1 MLPTHPTMY
10 TQSPHVVP
18 PAASNQLRYM
28 LNLLGDVEPALHTP
42 HMRPK
47 GIQDE
52 FCEAPTELISG
63 PSMRVME
70 QAGWTLGKKGE
81 LPNTPLSKETMKK
94 VDSTLAQLSKSVNT
108 VRSIQLAIETAQLI
122 LPAFGNRLKRVKRWL
137 DADIQRLSRYKAKC
151 MEEGTTSICDVAWD
165 TVQLANAELRY
176 IMYECSSA
184 LVTNNDEAVITAG
197 PSPDAIMN
205 KVSSAEA

>member
-42 HMRPK
+42 HMRPM

-52 FCEAPTELISG
+52 CCKRVG
-63 PSMRVME
+63 PRMRV
-70 QAGWTLGKKGE
+70 GKKGE
-81 LPNTPLSKETMKK
+81 LPNTPLSKENMKK
-94 VDSTLAQLSKSVNT
+94 LDSMLAQLSKSVNT
-108 VRSIQLAIETAQLI
+108 VRSIQLAIEAANLI
-122 LPAFGNRLKRVKRWL
+122 LPAFGKRLKKVKRKL

-151 MEEGTTSICDVAWD
+151 MEEGTTFICDVALD
-165 TVQLANAELRY
+165 SVKLANDEMRY
-176 IMYECSSA
+176 IMCECSV
-184 LVTNNDEAVITAG
+184 LMTNNDGAVITAG
-197 PSPDAIMN
+197 ASPDAIMN
-205 KVSSAEA
+205 TVSSAEA

>member
-1 MLPTHPTMY
+1 MLPSHPTMY

-18 PAASNQLRYM
+18 PATSNPLMYM

-63 PSMRVME
+63 PRMRVI
-70 QAGWTLGKKGE
+70 GKKGE
-81 LPNTPLSKETMKK
+81 LPNTPLSKENMKK

-108 VRSIQLAIETAQLI
+108 VRSIQLAIETDNLI
-122 LPAFGNRLKRVKRWL
+122 LPAFGNRLKRVKR
-137 DADIQRLSRYKAKC
+137 
-151 MEEGTTSICDVAWD
+151 
-165 TVQLANAELRY
+165 
-176 IMYECSSA
+176 
-184 LVTNNDEAVITAG
+184 
-197 PSPDAIMN
+197 
-205 KVSSAEA
+205 

>member
-42 HMRPK
+42 HMRPM

-52 FCEAPTELISG
+52 FCEAPTELISD
-63 PSMRVME
+63 PPMRVIR
-70 QAGWTLGKKGE
+70 KKGE

-108 VRSIQLAIETAQLI
+108 VRSIQLAIETAHLI
-122 LPAFGNRLKRVKRWL
+122 LPAFCKRLRRVKRWL
-137 DADIQRLSRYKAKC
+137 DADICRLSRYKAKC

-184 LVTNNDEAVITAG
+184 LVTNNDGAVITAG

>member
-1 MLPTHPTMY
+1 MLPTHLTMY

-42 HMRPK
+42 HMRPM

-52 FCEAPTELISG
+52 CCKRVG
-63 PSMRVME
+63 PRMRV
-70 QAGWTLGKKGE
+70 GKKGE
-81 LPNTPLSKETMKK
+81 LPNTPLSKENMKK

-108 VRSIQLAIETAQLI
+108 VRSIQLAIETAHLI
-122 LPAFGNRLKRVKRWL
+122 LPAFCKRLRRVKRWL

-165 TVQLANAELRY
+165 TVQLANTDLRY

-184 LVTNNDEAVITAG
+184 LVTNNDGAVITAG
-197 PSPDAIMN
+197 ASPDAIMN
-205 KVSSAEA
+205 TVSSAEA